1 MLTRSW
7 RSCSLLS
14 LTMLAAVPLSGQQQ
28 LKIVEGAYGAG
39 NFQMNVTQKLRGMV
53 RDNVLEITAGPDA
66 LGGDPA
72 PGSAKRLRV
81 TYRYNGRQYE
91 ASAGDFE
98 KLRIPGAAA
107 SPGDWAGG
115 AVPVTKTPAA
125 ASPGGFS
132 VGDLWGKGA
141 QPGLKIV
148 SARYGEGTRFKDV
161 RDYLQGLVNNDAL
174 SVKVDNAAMG
184 GDPAPARS
192 KALEVTYEYRGTTFQ
207 TTAKEGAYLALPDA
221 NARAATSTAPVAP
234 EVLAPKQVTLRIA
247 TARYGG
253 DNRYNDVRERL
264 QGLVRDNTLA
274 VKVENAVLGGDP
286 AVGKDKALEVTYE
299 WAGAVYGMSAK
310 EGRSLSLPDANA
322 RLISSA
328 PVVFTPPA
336 TAGRGADSDASRTAG
351 NRNSAAGS
359 GAPVGSREIPP
370 IGTAGGLRIFY
381 ARYGAAGQEIDV
393 REQLRPLLQNDAL
406 RTTVGTASMGG
417 DPAPGVRKTLTV
429 VYEYRGRT
437 YEKIAADGEA
447 FVLP

>member
-1 MLTRSW
+1 M
-7 RSCSLLS
+7 
-14 LTMLAAVPLSGQQQ
+14 
-28 LKIVEGAYGAG
+28 
-39 NFQMNVTQKLRGMV
+39 
-53 RDNVLEITAGPDA
+53 

-81 TYRYNGRQYE
+81 TYRYNGRQYD
-91 ASAGDFE
+91 ASAADFE
-98 KLRIPGAAA
+98 KLRIPGASAA
-107 SPGDWAGG
+107 PGDWASG
-115 AVPVTKTPAA
+115 AIPVTKTPAA

-132 VGDLWGKGA
+132 IGDIWGTGA

-148 SARYGEGTRFKDV
+148 SARYGDGTRFKDV
-161 RDYLQGLVNNDAL
+161 REYLQGLVNNDAL

-184 GDPAPARS
+184 GDPAPAKS

-221 NARAATSTAPVAP
+221 NARAATTAPPAAP
-234 EVLAPKQVTLRIA
+234 EVLTPKQVLRIV

-264 QGLVRDNTLA
+264 QGLVRDNALA
-274 VKVENAVLGGDP
+274 VKVDNAAMGGDP

-299 WAGAVYGMSAK
+299 WSGAVWGLSAK

-322 RLISSA
+322 QQISAA
-328 PVVFTPPA
+328 PLPA
-336 TAGRGADSDASRTAG
+336 AVGRGADSDASRSAG
-351 NRNSAAGS
+351 NRNSAVGG

-381 ARYGAAGQEIDV
+381 ARYGAPGQEIDV
-393 REQLRPLLQNDAL
+393 REQMRPLLQGDTV
-406 RTTVGTASMGG
+406 RTTVGAASMGG
-417 DPAPGVRKTLTV
+417 DPAPGVRKLLTV

-437 YEKIAADGEA
+437 YEKIAADGDA
-447 FVLP
+447 FILP